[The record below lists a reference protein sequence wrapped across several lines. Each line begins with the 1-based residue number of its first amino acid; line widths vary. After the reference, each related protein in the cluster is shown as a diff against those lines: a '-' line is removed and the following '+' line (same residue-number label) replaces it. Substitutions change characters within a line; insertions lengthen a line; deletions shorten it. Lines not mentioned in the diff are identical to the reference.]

1 MKALG
6 LTLRR
11 LPLGCRRTSRRRRR
25 PLGLAL
31 RSLSLAHRRRMR
43 SHLGS
48 LSLRTLSGG
57 KLVLVLELREETSS
71 PGHPRSLLNVR
82 AHAVATDAT
91 PGARYAAIHRKLKS
105 LDQWNSI
112 IGRGRGTTVVGP
124 MTIP

>member
-11 LPLGCRRTSRRRRR
+11 LLLGCRRTGRRRRR

-57 KLVLVLELREETSS
+57 KLVLVLDLREESSS
-71 PGHPRSLLNVR
+71 PGHPQSLLTVR
-82 AHAVATDAT
+82 ADAVAKDAT
-91 PGARYAAIHRKLKS
+91 PGAHVMARRTG
-105 LDQWNSI
+105 NS
-112 IGRGRGTTVVGP
+112 RGSISRTTSRGLVAGP
-124 MTIP
+124 RLS